1 MKYKNRLE
9 YDPEA
14 EAAKNKIA
22 GQSGSNEVATNEMK
36 GTYQPTND
44 TPQYGEPPQYT
55 EPPPEED
62 YGYEEPANDQM
73 GQSNQGL

>member
-1 MKYKNRLE
+1 
-9 YDPEA
+9 
-14 EAAKNKIA
+14 
-22 GQSGSNEVATNEMK
+22 MK

-44 TPQYGEPPQYT
+44 TPQYT

-62 YGYEEPANDQM
+62 YGYEEPVNDQM

>member
-1 MKYKNRLE
+1 MKKVSEKVHRKSLE

-22 GQSGSNEVATNEMK
+22 GQAGSNEVATNEMK

-44 TPQYGEPPQYT
+44 TPQYS
-55 EPPPEED
+55 EPPPQED
-62 YGYEEPANDQM
+62 YGYEEPVNDQM